1 MPADEI
7 TLLRSERETQRGGCG
22 CDCGVERQEGVA
34 GRSRIVAV
42 RTRVAARAP
51 SPGPLRVI
59 GRLLNAG
66 CGATLHYTGRAAGAC
81 CCVLMSI
88 LSLQTS
94 VRGGWQTRKMER
106 RRRIAQEEGD
116 KKPVAVVDPRRS
128 TRIVPRQ
135 GPTGKKRGKIAA
147 QRTEPQGFQAGFAA
161 AAGSSVHHGRGRW
174 IAHSTAGSLTK
185 QGCSSKTSCFTPSFS
200 SWRHSTC

>member
-7 TLLRSERETQRGGCG
+7 SLLRSERETQRGGCG
-22 CDCGVERQEGVA
+22 CDCGGERQEGVA

-66 CGATLHYTGRAAGAC
+66 CGATLYYTGRAAGAC

-106 RRRIAQEEGD
+106 RRRRIAQEEGD

-128 TRIVPRQ
+128 TRIVARANRQKKGENRGTEDGAARLPSGLRCRSWFVGAPRE
-135 GPTGKKRGKIAA
+135 GPLDRSFNGRFAHPAGML
-147 QRTEPQGFQAGFAA
+147 FQNFLF
-161 AAGSSVHHGRGRW
+161 H
-174 IAHSTAGSLTK
+174 
-185 QGCSSKTSCFTPSFS
+185 P
-200 SWRHSTC
+200 